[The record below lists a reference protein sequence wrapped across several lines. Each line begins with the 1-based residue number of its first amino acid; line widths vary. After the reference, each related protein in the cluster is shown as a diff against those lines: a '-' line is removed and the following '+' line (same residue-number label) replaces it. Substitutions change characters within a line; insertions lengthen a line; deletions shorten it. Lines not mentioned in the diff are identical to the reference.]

1 MNQRTVISALFIALC
16 LLFAAASTTL
26 AQQTTRIS
34 EMRRAMNRRCWEP
47 RRGRKLQ
54 TTVATPEIALSD
66 SELLPLRYR
75 VRGDDRRYLLNKVAP
90 NTAAVAADKILPYS
104 YERRPWVGP
113 PPFVQPMADIW
124 NGGGKPWQQGGTPP
138 YNPFPDR
145 VFSDLRYVRS
155 PHKIRLL
162 SDKFPVYRP
171 YVNHVHKLSDHQ
183 EEEVEQLEEFS
194 DRIRVY
200 HPYVKSDEYQVEEFA
215 DRGLPSALPQHY
227 PYRRVR
233 L

>member
-1 MNQRTVISALFIALC
+1 MAEIDEQQKHQTQKNRNTTKSCCALRFEGGFDRYYSPIHTMNQRTVISALFIALC

-26 AQQTTRIS
+26 AQQTTTTRIS

-75 VRGDDRRYLLNKVAP
+75 VRGDDRRYLLN
-90 NTAAVAADKILPYS
+90 NGVAADKTLPYS

-124 NGGGKPWQQGGTPP
+124 NGGKPRHGPWPL
-138 YNPFPDR
+138 NRFPDR
-145 VFSDLRYVRS
+145 VSSDLRYVMS
-155 PHKIRLL
+155 PHKIRFLA
-162 SDKFPVYRP
+162 DKFPVYRP

-183 EEEVEQLEEFS
+183 
-194 DRIRVY
+194 
-200 HPYVKSDEYQVEEFA
+200 
-215 DRGLPSALPQHY
+215 
-227 PYRRVR
+227 
-233 L
+233 